1 MKQSIKI
8 TMLLMSVAM
17 LFSACK
23 KNPDV
28 NKSNFNFV
36 KAEANYLG
44 NIYRNNVN
52 AFEAYFFD
60 SGLGTDANGY
70 ITGSGAFL
78 FLDMNTTKNANS
90 IPSGTYKVN
99 NENVNE
105 SVELTFQRGKMV
117 LNNNNEEVPSGSYIA
132 IVNNGKITDYLFLSS
147 GSIIVN
153 KMGNYSITGQVTTSD
168 NEFYEFSFSGSIP
181 TTDLVTP
188 YPQTLKK
195 GQLWYWGDIDQ
206 VGLNIYTIWLADQ
219 NINMTNMSGN
229 GDLMRI
235 EVYTPTS
242 YTTSLPNGTYPV
254 KINTVENQTV
264 IDGFNNG
271 TEDLGTWYY
280 TADAFPITGGSMTV
294 VKNAGSSYNLN
305 FTFID
310 ELGNTISGT
319 YNGDLGL
326 VNKASTSQGIKSRIQ
341 KVKNNRAVATKTDQ
355 YNIRIH
361 RGSRINSAK

>member
-1 MKQSIKI
+1 MKQSFKI
-8 TMLLMSVAM
+8 TMLLLSVVVF
-17 LFSACK
+17 FSACK
-23 KNPDV
+23 KNPEK
-28 NKSNFNFV
+28 NKNKFNFT

-44 NIYRNNVN
+44 NIYRNDVN
-52 AFEAYFFD
+52 AIEAYFFD
-60 SGLGTDANGY
+60 SNLGTDAEGY
-70 ITGSGAFL
+70 ITGSGTFL
-78 FLDMNTTKNANS
+78 FLDMNTTKNATS
-90 IPSGTYKVN
+90 ITSGTYRVN
-99 NENVNE
+99 NENSTE
-105 SVELTFQRGKMV
+105 SVEFTFQRGKMV
-117 LNNNNEEVPSGSYIA
+117 LNNNNEDVPSGSYFA
-132 IVNNGKITDYLFLSS
+132 IVDNGIITDYLFLAT

-168 NEFYEFSFSGSIP
+168 NAFYEFSFSGNIP

-188 YPQTLKK
+188 YPSTLTK
-195 GQLWYWGDIDQ
+195 GQLWYWGDIDN

-254 KINTVENQTV
+254 KINTVQNQTV

-280 TADAFPITGGSMTV
+280 TADAFPITGGSMSV

-310 ELGNTISGT
+310 ELGNTISGI

-326 VNKASTSQGIKSRIQ
+326 VNKTSTAQSIKSRIQ
-341 KVKNNRAVATKTDQ
+341 KVKNNRAVAPEADQ
-355 YNIRIH
+355 YSVKIH
-361 RGSRINSAK
+361 RGSRINSAR

>member
-1 MKQSIKI
+1 M
-8 TMLLMSVAM
+8 
-17 LFSACK
+17 
-23 KNPDV
+23 
-28 NKSNFNFV
+28 
-36 KAEANYLG
+36 
-44 NIYRNNVN
+44 
-52 AFEAYFFD
+52 
-60 SGLGTDANGY
+60 
-70 ITGSGAFL
+70 
-78 FLDMNTTKNANS
+78 
-90 IPSGTYKVN
+90 
-99 NENVNE
+99 
-105 SVELTFQRGKMV
+105 
-117 LNNNNEEVPSGSYIA
+117 PSGSYIA

-153 KMGNYSITGQVTTSD
+153 KMGNYSITEQVTTSD

-242 YTTSLPNGTYPV
+242 YTTCLPNGTYPV

-310 ELGNTISGT
+310 ELGNTISGSAFSPSFCCISRNCLAVSMYELRNSCKVSSGKMALIFAFCSSSKSVYWSSCVFSRCT
-319 YNGDLGL
+319 SLKFCTKEILAASPFKLYTSCGSFTKLFSCI
-326 VNKASTSQGIKSRIQ
+326 NKPNFSTASLYLSSL
-341 KVKNNRAVATKTDQ
+341 
-355 YNIRIH
+355 
-361 RGSRINSAK
+361 S

>member
-8 TMLLMSVAM
+8 TMLLMSVAI

-28 NKSNFNFV
+28 NKSNFNFI

-52 AFEAYFFD
+52 VFEAYFFD

-78 FLDMNTTKNANS
+78 FLDMNTTKNATS

-117 LNNNNEEVPSGSYIA
+117 LNNNNEDVPSGSYIA